1 MTGNTTNR
9 IHPSV
14 WKIDTKCYEHEP
26 FGLYNTM
33 HFDTFGT
40 IWKLSGFHSAPAVDV
55 VLTTRVPP
63 EHRSASAVTSATNV
77 GAPIDTYLSYLSYLE
92 ETTLKLQIFSPQN
105 LQIEFILAKK
115 GPKNPKRNML
125 VIWFTQDIAG
135 RKTLV
140 RGLFLHQHP
149 LLVRRPFQW

>member
-1 MTGNTTNR
+1 MGFSSLAAKPGSHIIFFDNDSNTTNR

-26 FGLYNTM
+26 FGLYNTI
-33 HFDTFGT
+33 HFDTFGA

-63 EHRSASAVTSATNV
+63 EHRSARAVTSATNV
-77 GAPIDTYLSYLSYLE
+77 GAPIDTYLE
-92 ETTLKLQIFSPQN
+92 ETTLKLQMFTPGFTT
-105 LQIEFILAKK
+105 EFIPKK
-115 GPKNPKRNML
+115 RGQKETFL
-125 VIWFTQDIAG
+125 VIWFIQDIAG

-140 RGLFLHQHP
+140 RGSFFTSILS
-149 LLVRRPFQW
+149 